1 MELGFW
7 LAIAGIFIVL
17 LATIFFFSNG
27 YGAYTRLANGTTTEQ
42 ATPVGSVKVPS
53 SIASSIGWVVGAIA
67 IIAGGIWGTISVLRR
82 KKDVPLS
89 QLVPFLAQQA
99 APKATTPTP
108 VAQPQPVGLS
118 PEELAALRALLTK

>member
-27 YGAYTRLANGTTTEQ
+27 YGAYTRLANGTTTER
-42 ATPVGSVKVPS
+42 ATPVGSVVVPS
-53 SIASSIGWVVGAIA
+53 SIASSIGWVIGAIA

-89 QLVPFLAQQA
+89 QLVPFLTQQA
-99 APKATTPTP
+99 PPKAAVP
-108 VAQPQPVGLS
+108 VQPVQQPAGLTA
-118 PEELAALRALLTK
+118 EELAALKALLAK